1 MLFCRFLLFVKLSLS
16 LLYSAFL
23 LPVYICHDPVLKI
36 KHITSPLRDY
46 RRQSIDCLLG
56 LDRFVE
62 RRHFWLP
69 KAKRR
74 SSYVHTGQATVHLAV
89 WTPERTHAEVAP
101 APSSSASD
109 GRQYLLF
116 HNRTFKVV
124 YAPSF
129 LNLTISRPL
138 FH

>member
-23 LPVYICHDPVLKI
+23 LPVYICHDRLLKI

-62 RRHFWLP
+62 RRHVWLA
-69 KAKRR
+69 KAKCR
-74 SSYVHTGQATVHLAV
+74 SSYVHTGQATVYFF
-89 WTPERTHAEVAP
+89 TPGD
-101 APSSSASD
+101 S
-109 GRQYLLF
+109 LLWRARDF
-116 HNRTFKVV
+116 FWRIVQ
-124 YAPSF
+124 F
-129 LNLTISRPL
+129 L
-138 FH
+138 